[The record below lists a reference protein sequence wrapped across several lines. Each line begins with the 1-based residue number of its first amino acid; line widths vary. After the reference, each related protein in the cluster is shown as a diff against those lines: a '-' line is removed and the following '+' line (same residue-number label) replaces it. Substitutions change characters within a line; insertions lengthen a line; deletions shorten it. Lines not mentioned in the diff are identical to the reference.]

1 MGDGLIP
8 SRGNEIVFA
17 YARNR
22 TDHTSLWTL
31 DQRGS
36 IEIVGTL
43 RFWSRAAEMED
54 GWHP

>member
-8 SRGNEIVFA
+8 SRGTRSSA